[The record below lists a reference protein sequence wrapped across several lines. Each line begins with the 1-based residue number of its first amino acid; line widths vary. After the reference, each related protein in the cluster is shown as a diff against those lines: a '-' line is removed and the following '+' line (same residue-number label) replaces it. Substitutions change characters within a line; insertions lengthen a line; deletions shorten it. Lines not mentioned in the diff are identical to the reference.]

1 MAETDNPLKR
11 LVEVAISDFAAWLL
25 GVEVQDAYAVNIE
38 LTSNLVRVDQLFRV
52 TLQNGRTTLLHIEFQ
67 GSSTHRPMKWRMLEY
82 MARIADAEPELDLF
96 SVVFY
101 VGVGLA
107 LRTQVNTRSIHLV
120 IQQHPLEISG
130 RSCLENASDRITQ
143 IAATRVITTLRAD
156 KNR

>member
-1 MAETDNPLKR
+1 MNKQMAETDNPLKR

-52 TLQNGRTTLLHIEFQ
+52 TMQNGRTTLLHIEFQ
-67 GSSTHRPMKWRMLEY
+67 GRSTHRPMKWRMLEY

-107 LRTQVNTRSIHLV
+107 LRTQANIRSIHLV
-120 IQQHPLEISG
+120 IQP
-130 RSCLENASDRITQ
+130 ASNGNIGSFMFGKCKRQNYSNCSDQ
-143 IAATRVITTLRAD
+143 GYYHS
-156 KNR
+156 